1 MYKESFMRNL
11 KSDLRRKCACYKKNY
26 GVIMSFSSIVKE
38 ELSKKISGARHCQIA
53 ELAAI
58 YSFCGSFVQKN
69 KENSYIFFNFENVLV
84 ANKCFTLMKK
94 AFTIYS
100 GCDFVNQIA
109 YDEKSLTIS
118 VNDKE
123 LCEKIQDALESF
135 SVTERTCCRRAYLRG
150 AYLCGGSTTDPG
162 KSYHLEIV
170 CKNKKS
176 ADKIIELFETFDVD
190 AKLVERGR
198 YYIVYIKDSNKIVL
212 ALNVFEAPVALMEYE
227 NTIIMKEMRNS
238 INRQNNCDVANLNKT
253 VSAAQSVISDI
264 KQLMGT
270 AEYENLPDNIKEV
283 AMLRVEYP
291 DASLKELGEM
301 LTPPLGK
308 SGVNHRL
315 RKLSEMARK
324 RS

>member
-1 MYKESFMRNL
+1 
-11 KSDLRRKCACYKKNY
+11 
-26 GVIMSFSSIVKE
+26 MSFSSIVKE

-150 AYLCGGSTTDPG
+150 EYLCGGSTTDPG

>member
-1 MYKESFMRNL
+1 
-11 KSDLRRKCACYKKNY
+11 
-26 GVIMSFSSIVKE
+26 MSFSSIVKE

-109 YDEKSLTIS
+109 YDEESLTIS

>member
-1 MYKESFMRNL
+1 
-11 KSDLRRKCACYKKNY
+11 
-26 GVIMSFSSIVKE
+26 MSFSSIVKE

-123 LCEKIQDALESF
+123 LCEKIQDALKSF

-301 LTPPLGK
+301 LTSPLGK

>member
-1 MYKESFMRNL
+1 
-11 KSDLRRKCACYKKNY
+11 
-26 GVIMSFSSIVKE
+26 MSFSSIVKE

-135 SVTERTCCRRAYLRG
+135 SVTERTYCRRAYLRG

-176 ADKIIELFETFDVD
+176 AEKIIELFETFDVD

>member
-1 MYKESFMRNL
+1 
-11 KSDLRRKCACYKKNY
+11 
-26 GVIMSFSSIVKE
+26 MSFSSIVKE

-315 RKLSEMARK
+315 RRLAALAEELQK
-324 RS
+324 RNTGSQGEE

>member
-1 MYKESFMRNL
+1 
-11 KSDLRRKCACYKKNY
+11 
-26 GVIMSFSSIVKE
+26 MSFSSIVKE

-100 GCDFVNQIA
+100 ECDFVNQIA

>member
-1 MYKESFMRNL
+1 
-11 KSDLRRKCACYKKNY
+11 
-26 GVIMSFSSIVKE
+26 MSFSSIVKE

-69 KENSYIFFNFENVLV
+69 KENRYIFFNFENVLV

>member
-1 MYKESFMRNL
+1 
-11 KSDLRRKCACYKKNY
+11 
-26 GVIMSFSSIVKE
+26 MSFSSIVKE

-69 KENSYIFFNFENVLV
+69 KENSYIFFNFENLLV

>member
-1 MYKESFMRNL
+1 
-11 KSDLRRKCACYKKNY
+11 
-26 GVIMSFSSIVKE
+26 MSFSSIVKE

-58 YSFCGSFVQKN
+58 YSFCGGFVQKN

>member
-1 MYKESFMRNL
+1 
-11 KSDLRRKCACYKKNY
+11 
-26 GVIMSFSSIVKE
+26 MSFSSIVKE

-283 AMLRVEYP
+283 AC
-291 DASLKELGEM
+291 
-301 LTPPLGK
+301 
-308 SGVNHRL
+308 SG
-315 RKLSEMARK
+315 LSIRMQA
-324 RS
+324 

>member
-1 MYKESFMRNL
+1 
-11 KSDLRRKCACYKKNY
+11 
-26 GVIMSFSSIVKE
+26 MSFSSIVKE

-69 KENSYIFFNFENVLV
+69 MENSHIFFNFENVLV

>member
-1 MYKESFMRNL
+1 
-11 KSDLRRKCACYKKNY
+11 
-26 GVIMSFSSIVKE
+26 MSFSSIVKE

-100 GCDFVNQIA
+100 GCDFVNKIA

-176 ADKIIELFETFDVD
+176 AEKIIELFETFDVD

>member
-1 MYKESFMRNL
+1 
-11 KSDLRRKCACYKKNY
+11 
-26 GVIMSFSSIVKE
+26 MSFSSIVKE

-227 NTIIMKEMRNS
+227 NIIIMKEMRNS

>member
-1 MYKESFMRNL
+1 
-11 KSDLRRKCACYKKNY
+11 
-26 GVIMSFSSIVKE
+26 MSFSSIVKE

-123 LCEKIQDALESF
+123 LCEKIQDAPESF

>member
-1 MYKESFMRNL
+1 
-11 KSDLRRKCACYKKNY
+11 
-26 GVIMSFSSIVKE
+26 MSFSSIVKE

-69 KENSYIFFNFENVLV
+69 KENSYIFFNFANVLV

>member
-1 MYKESFMRNL
+1 
-11 KSDLRRKCACYKKNY
+11 
-26 GVIMSFSSIVKE
+26 MSFSSIVKE

-135 SVTERTCCRRAYLRG
+135 SFTERTCCRRAYLRG

>member
-1 MYKESFMRNL
+1 MCF
-11 KSDLRRKCACYKKNY
+11 A
-26 GVIMSFSSIVKE
+26 SIVKE

-58 YSFCGSFVQKN
+58 YSFGGSFVQKN
-69 KENSYIFFNFENVLV
+69 KENSYIVFNCENVLV

-315 RKLSEMARK
+315 RKLSEMSRK

>member
-1 MYKESFMRNL
+1 
-11 KSDLRRKCACYKKNY
+11 
-26 GVIMSFSSIVKE
+26 MSFSSIVKE

-123 LCEKIQDALESF
+123 HCEKIQDALESF

-176 ADKIIELFETFDVD
+176 AEKIIELFETFDVD

>member
-1 MYKESFMRNL
+1 
-11 KSDLRRKCACYKKNY
+11 
-26 GVIMSFSSIVKE
+26 MSFSSIVKE

-176 ADKIIELFETFDVD
+176 AYKIIELFETFDVD

>member
-1 MYKESFMRNL
+1 
-11 KSDLRRKCACYKKNY
+11 
-26 GVIMSFSSIVKE
+26 MSFSSIVKE

-315 RKLSEMARK
+315 RRLSEMARK

>member
-1 MYKESFMRNL
+1 
-11 KSDLRRKCACYKKNY
+11 
-26 GVIMSFSSIVKE
+26 MSFSSIVKE

-176 ADKIIELFETFDVD
+176 ADKIIDYL
-190 AKLVERGR
+190 RH
-198 YYIVYIKDSNKIVL
+198 
-212 ALNVFEAPVALMEYE
+212 LM
-227 NTIIMKEMRNS
+227 
-238 INRQNNCDVANLNKT
+238 
-253 VSAAQSVISDI
+253 
-264 KQLMGT
+264 
-270 AEYENLPDNIKEV
+270 
-283 AMLRVEYP
+283 
-291 DASLKELGEM
+291 
-301 LTPPLGK
+301 
-308 SGVNHRL
+308 
-315 RKLSEMARK
+315 
-324 RS
+324 

>member
-1 MYKESFMRNL
+1 
-11 KSDLRRKCACYKKNY
+11 
-26 GVIMSFSSIVKE
+26 MSFSSIVKE

-135 SVTERTCCRRAYLRG
+135 SVTERTFCRRAYLRG

>member
-1 MYKESFMRNL
+1 
-11 KSDLRRKCACYKKNY
+11 
-26 GVIMSFSSIVKE
+26 MSFSSIVKE

-253 VSAAQSVISDI
+253 VSAAQSIISDI

-291 DASLKELGEM
+291 DASLKELGKM

>member
-1 MYKESFMRNL
+1 
-11 KSDLRRKCACYKKNY
+11 
-26 GVIMSFSSIVKE
+26 MSFSSIVKE

-118 VNDKE
+118 VNDKD

>member
-1 MYKESFMRNL
+1 
-11 KSDLRRKCACYKKNY
+11 
-26 GVIMSFSSIVKE
+26 MSFSSIVKE

-170 CKNKKS
+170 CKNKMS

>member
-1 MYKESFMRNL
+1 
-11 KSDLRRKCACYKKNY
+11 
-26 GVIMSFSSIVKE
+26 MSFSSIVKE

-176 ADKIIELFETFDVD
+176 ADKIIELFETFEVD

>member
-1 MYKESFMRNL
+1 
-11 KSDLRRKCACYKKNY
+11 
-26 GVIMSFSSIVKE
+26 MSFSSIVKE

-118 VNDKE
+118 ANDKE

>member
-1 MYKESFMRNL
+1 
-11 KSDLRRKCACYKKNY
+11 
-26 GVIMSFSSIVKE
+26 MSFSSIVKE

-123 LCEKIQDALESF
+123 LCEKIHDALESF

>member
-1 MYKESFMRNL
+1 
-11 KSDLRRKCACYKKNY
+11 
-26 GVIMSFSSIVKE
+26 MSFSSIVKE

-123 LCEKIQDALESF
+123 LCEKIQDALASF

-283 AMLRVEYP
+283 GMLRVEYP

>member
-1 MYKESFMRNL
+1 
-11 KSDLRRKCACYKKNY
+11 
-26 GVIMSFSSIVKE
+26 MSFSSIVKE

-270 AEYENLPDNIKEV
+270 AEYENLPDNNKEV
-283 AMLRVEYP
+283 TMLRDEYP